1 MSHLI
6 FSDGLL
12 HAKGYGLKRVPV
24 FLDNNFHL
32 LEAPTRWSAAQSK
45 KGYRSL
51 NTRRAYGYKLH
62 KFLNWLDEV
71 EIGSQNWAV
80 VDEEILDE
88 YLLYLCERDDDEE
101 PAEHDTVEYYAAR
114 VMEFYDW
121 AEAQGLHHN
130 LEIERKTVEI
140 KLTNQLMLAHVRS
153 SVKVMKLGF
162 NLPTGRPALL
172 HREIAKFVTRDDY
185 VVALKV
191 LIAID
196 PVYAVIAYVLGSTA
210 LRPKELFQVPYRGRG
225 ANRGFVDYNYDNIPD
240 DLTKKSISLD
250 LDSKGKRR
258 VFEFPGRVWQ
268 WLCENYIPLRRERAE
283 NYKKRYGIYPPND
296 ALFLAANGDIV
307 TYRMLSHNFGSVID
321 RAQAMRLE
329 YKGQAFTAKMLRHM
343 FATYFVY
350 EALKKRGRLG
360 QPYVYDAAL
369 DDQLRRWMGHESVE
383 TTYEYYVHLV
393 NRFVGGELIADIANS
408 NIDGLSEAISEV
420 FNAKEWA

>member
-12 HAKGYGLKRVPV
+12 HANGYGLKQVPI
-24 FLDNNFHL
+24 FLDNDFNL
-32 LEAPTRWSAAQSK
+32 LEAPTRWSVAQSK

-88 YLLYLCERDDDEE
+88 YLFYLCDRDDDEE

-114 VMEFYDW
+114 VVEFYDW

-130 LEIERKTVEI
+130 LEIERKTVEV
-140 KLTNQLMLAHVRS
+140 KLTNQLLLAHVRS
-153 SVKVMKLGF
+153 SVEVTKLGF

-172 HREIAKFVTRDDY
+172 HSEVAKFVTREDY
-185 VVALKV
+185 VVSLKV
-191 LIAID
+191 LLAID

-210 LRPKELFQVPYRGRG
+210 LRPKELFQVPYRGKG
-225 ANRGFVDYNYDNIPD
+225 PNRGFVDYNYDNIPD
-240 DLTKKSISLD
+240 DIATKDIPLD

-283 NYKKRYGIYPPND
+283 LYKKRVGIYPPND

-307 TYRMLSHNFGSVID
+307 TYRMLSHNFRSVID
-321 RAQAMRLE
+321 RAKAMGLE
-329 YKGQAFTAKMLRHM
+329 YKGRAFTAKMLRHM

-350 EALKKRGRLG
+350 EVLKQRGRLG
-360 QPYVYDAAL
+360 QPYAYDAAL

-393 NRFVGGELIADIANS
+393 NRFVGGELIAEIANS
-408 NIDGLSEAISEV
+408 NIEGLSDAISGV
-420 FNAKEWA
+420 FNAKE